1 MKINGHLPLSESQG
15 TSRPEHTRN
24 HGTARRAPVPGA
36 GESSA
41 QDAAIAHLSALT
53 AQLAALPEVRQE
65 RVQQLQQALAS
76 GQYRIDT
83 HQVARAML
91 QDWGL
96 EPSGS

>member
-1 MKINGHLPLSESQG
+1 MKIDGHLPLSESQG
-15 TSRPEHTRN
+15 PSRPEH
-24 HGTARRAPVPGA
+24 ARSRGAAGSGSASRPGE
-36 GESSA
+36 GSG
-41 QDAAIAHLSALT
+41 QDAAITHLSALT

-65 RVQQLQQALAS
+65 RVQQLHQALAS
-76 GQYRIDT
+76 GQYRIDP